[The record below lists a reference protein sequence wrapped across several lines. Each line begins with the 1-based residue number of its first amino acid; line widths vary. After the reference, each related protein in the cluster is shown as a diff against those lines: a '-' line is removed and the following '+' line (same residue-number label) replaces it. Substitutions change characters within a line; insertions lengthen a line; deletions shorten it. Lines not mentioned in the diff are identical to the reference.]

1 MAQRSIH
8 LSAEAET
15 YIKLNYS
22 HYTDDKPSYSVA
34 VNDSIAML
42 RWLKKSSV
50 PDDLFDDEWTELYNI
65 YAGSDMARMAIPF
78 DIARDLLDYYG
89 SNIVS
94 RLPSNAQGLY
104 NKLLGY
110 SQAEQFA
117 IKCYVREFW
126 NCADLEAFS
135 EDDNLANAAK
145 KHAAFVG
152 QNEQSE

>member
-65 YAGSDMARMAIPF
+65 YAGSDMTRMAIPF
-78 DIARDLLDYYG
+78 DIARAMPKGYTTSCLAIRKP
-89 SNIVS
+89 SN
-94 RLPSNAQGLY
+94 LPSNAM
-104 NKLLGY
+104 
-110 SQAEQFA
+110 S
-117 IKCYVREFW
+117 
-126 NCADLEAFS
+126 
-135 EDDNLANAAK
+135 ANFGIARI
-145 KHAAFVG
+145 
-152 QNEQSE
+152 

>member
-42 RWLKKSSV
+42 R
-50 PDDLFDDEWTELYNI
+50 EWTELYNI
-65 YAGSDMARMAIPF
+65 YAGSDMTRMAIPF

-135 EDDNLANAAK
+135 EDDNLADAAK

>member
-65 YAGSDMARMAIPF
+65 YAGSDMTRMAIPF

-89 SNIVS
+89 SNIVYTTS
-94 RLPSNAQGLY
+94 CLAIRKPSNLPSNAM
-104 NKLLGY
+104 
-110 SQAEQFA
+110 S
-117 IKCYVREFW
+117 
-126 NCADLEAFS
+126 
-135 EDDNLANAAK
+135 ANFGIARI
-145 KHAAFVG
+145 
-152 QNEQSE
+152 